1 MTTSATKNVHKVSL
15 SQKKTVMVQLCEK
28 RAKPEAKAKL
38 VSALMQTAQEGF
50 RDSGHTNPVLTHYKQ
65 NTFETQ
71 NGHDET
77 EIHTEEHYDMPFP
90 IPNSATTMSDQKDKT
105 YPKHIET
112 EKQEQRKDYFELLEF
127 PKSAQPTP
135 DQKASADTKQNIDEG
150 SHREEDYETVEAPKS
165 TNRKSG
171 AVGSMT
177 NYIDSGHANPVRM
190 NYEQV
195 TFETKYSKDKTES
208 RAEELYDVP
217 FAIPYST
224 TTKLDQKTK
233 PYPKHIK
240 NEKRGQGKEN
250 YEQFELPI
258 SNQPKPDI
266 NEPAKPK
273 TDGLAGLEHIKKDY
287 VAVASSNATKNDH
300 DQTTNADTKQNKDK
314 SEKRPHREEDYV
326 TVEIPKST
334 KSNPDQTTNPDTKQT
349 KDDSEKKSHMEED
362 YETVE
367 IPKSKSKPDNER
379 QERQDT
385 TLEKMLEDT
394 DDVSTATITTVP

>member
-1 MTTSATKNVHKVSL
+1 
-15 SQKKTVMVQLCEK
+15 
-28 RAKPEAKAKL
+28 
-38 VSALMQTAQEGF
+38 
-50 RDSGHTNPVLTHYKQ
+50 
-65 NTFETQ
+65 
-71 NGHDET
+71 
-77 EIHTEEHYDMPFP
+77 
-90 IPNSATTMSDQKDKT
+90 MSDQKDKT

-165 TNRKSG
+165 TNRKSDQKSNPDSKQNKDESKKKQHKEEDNVTVEIHKPTKFEPG

-334 KSNPDQTTNPDTKQT
+334 KSNPDQKTNPDSKQNDYQLEKKSHREEDYVTVVIPKSTKPKPDQTTNPDTKQT